1 MRILLSIYY
10 SNRAMVDNSDKSLL
24 MNAFNTHFFE
34 FIDDIESV
42 FVNDV
47 SIKKVKSAL
56 QIIKKMNPSL
66 IIKIWYK
73 YIVLNYEKEINENNI
88 TFFIEKDY
96 KADLLYVNS
105 PDNIMKH
112 IDCLR
117 EPIRN
122 MGHENQEKSFKYIQN
137 LCLLAKMYNQ

>member
-1 MRILLSIYY
+1 
-10 SNRAMVDNSDKSLL
+10 MVDNSDKSLL

-34 FIDDIESV
+34 FVDDIESV

-56 QIIKKMNPSL
+56 H
-66 IIKIWYK
+66 
-73 YIVLNYEKEINENNI
+73 IVLNYEKEINENNI